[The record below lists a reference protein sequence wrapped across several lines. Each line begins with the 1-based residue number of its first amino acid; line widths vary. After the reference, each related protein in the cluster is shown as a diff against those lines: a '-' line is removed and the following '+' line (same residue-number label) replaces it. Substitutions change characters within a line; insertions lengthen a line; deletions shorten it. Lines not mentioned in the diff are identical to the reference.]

1 MSDNKRNQSLAT
13 KKLLRNVA
21 LLLIGVLA
29 AYAVTALL
37 L

>member
-13 KKLLRNVA
+13 KKLVRNIA
-21 LLLIGVLA
+21 LLLIGILA
-29 AYAVTALL
+29 AYAVTTLL

>member
-13 KKLLRNVA
+13 KKLIRNIA
-21 LLLIGVLA
+21 LLLVGILA
-29 AYAVTALL
+29 AYAVTTLL

>member
-1 MSDNKRNQSLAT
+1 MPDNKRNQSLAT